1 MLGLGIGSFVEGG
14 SAISGLPAYYLPV
27 TNTKSLDVD
36 GTNDYLDTNYNSNDL
51 CGSSASFS
59 VSAWVKPDDG
69 QTSLA
74 DAIIGAEKS
83 VDSAFI
89 FYNSPAGK
97 LSVWFQSNGNTA
109 SGDTSLYST
118 DSAVWANE
126 ESTWKHAV
134 ATVEYVDG
142 GNAVIKIYVNGSEAA
157 GSYLGGFRVDSTHY
171 AAFDTGNLNFFI
183 GANNDDGSHAD
194 RFEGLI
200 DEVSVFTKVLSATEV
215 SNIYNSGTP
224 TNLVGHPGLLLY
236 YRFEDNANDSNGTS
250 NGTLVNGP
258 TYSSTTP

>member
-1 MLGLGIGSFVEGG
+1 MLGLGLGSYMEAVEVKT
-14 SAISGLPAYYLPV
+14 SVPSYYLPV
-27 TNTKSLDVD
+27 TNTKSLDVN
-36 GTNDYLDTNYNSNDL
+36 GTDQYLNTNYNSNDL

-69 QTSLA
+69 QTSLS

-83 VDSAFI
+83 VDSAFM
-89 FYNSPAGK
+89 FYNSSSGK
-97 LSVWFQSNGNTA
+97 LSVWFQSNGNSA
-109 SGDTSLYST
+109 SGDTSLYAT

-142 GNAVIKIYVNGSEAA
+142 GDTVTRIYVNGSEVA
-157 GSYLGGFRVDSTHY
+157 GSYLGNFRVDSTHH

-194 RFEGLI
+194 RFGGLI

-215 SNIYNSGTP
+215 SSIWNGGTP

-250 NGTLVNGP
+250 NGTLVNSP